1 MNFVTI
7 PGSLGAA
14 SSESA
19 AGSGRLRAPAA
30 VHAAV
35 ESAAVSAVAW
45 SSRGGRAGVSLGSD
59 GCEVRLCDPCARVR
73 PCVPCVR
80 TRIHIHNRVCP
91 VCVPALPPGVFYSF
105 LWSTLGQ
112 SVWFHHTT
120 PALERPRGRLE
131 GYCTVCAL
139 HDVSPRDRWMCV
151 LPGWQ
156 MNVNVHVNVWRATCE
171 AFARCDRLRL
181 GVL

>member
-80 TRIHIHNRVCP
+80 TRIHIHT
-91 VCVPALPPGVFYSF
+91 CVSRLSPPGGVFFVEHPRSVGLVPSHYTRFGASTRAFGGLLYS
-105 LWSTLGQ
+105 LRPPRCVSTGPVDVRLAGM
-112 SVWFHHTT
+112 
-120 PALERPRGRLE
+120 ANERERARERLE
-131 GYCTVCAL
+131 GYL
-139 HDVSPRDRWMCV
+139 
-151 LPGWQ
+151 
-156 MNVNVHVNVWRATCE
+156 
-171 AFARCDRLRL
+171 
-181 GVL
+181 